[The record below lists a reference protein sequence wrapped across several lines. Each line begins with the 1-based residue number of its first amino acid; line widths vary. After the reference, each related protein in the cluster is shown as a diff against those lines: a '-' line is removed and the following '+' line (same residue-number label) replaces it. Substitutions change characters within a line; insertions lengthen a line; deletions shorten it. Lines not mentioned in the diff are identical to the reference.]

1 MKLGKYIGQELLED
15 MVIVNTVVYTELDNT
30 EYGRL
35 IDSTWIISTH
45 IMELINDELNYP
57 RTKNSWASETLVQN
71 FRRFTDCAN

>member
-45 IMELINDELNYP
+45 IMELINDEITN
-57 RTKNSWASETLVQN
+57 K
-71 FRRFTDCAN
+71 FR

>member
-15 MVIVNTVVYTELDNT
+15 MVIINTVVYTELDNT

-45 IMELINDELNYP
+45 IMELINDEITN
-57 RTKNSWASETLVQN
+57 K
-71 FRRFTDCAN
+71 FR

>member
-35 IDSTWIISTH
+35 IDSTWITSTH
-45 IMELINDELNYP
+45 IMELINDEIT
-57 RTKNSWASETLVQN
+57 TK
-71 FRRFTDCAN
+71 FR

>member
-30 EYGRL
+30 EYGGL

-45 IMELINDELNYP
+45 IMELINDEITN
-57 RTKNSWASETLVQN
+57 K
-71 FRRFTDCAN
+71 FR

>member
-15 MVIVNTVVYTELDNT
+15 MVIVNTIVYTELDNT

-45 IMELINDELNYP
+45 IMELINDEITN
-57 RTKNSWASETLVQN
+57 K
-71 FRRFTDCAN
+71 FR

>member
-15 MVIVNTVVYTELDNT
+15 MIIVNTVVYTELDNT

-45 IMELINDELNYP
+45 IMELINDEITN
-57 RTKNSWASETLVQN
+57 K
-71 FRRFTDCAN
+71 FR

>member
-15 MVIVNTVVYTELDNT
+15 MIIVNTVVYTELDNT

-45 IMELINDELNYP
+45 IMELINEEITN
-57 RTKNSWASETLVQN
+57 K
-71 FRRFTDCAN
+71 FR

>member
-30 EYGRL
+30 DYGRL

-45 IMELINDELNYP
+45 IMELINDEITN
-57 RTKNSWASETLVQN
+57 K
-71 FRRFTDCAN
+71 FR

>member
-1 MKLGKYIGQELLED
+1 MQRLFLYKVIIMKLGKYIGQELLED

-45 IMELINDELNYP
+45 IMELINDEITN
-57 RTKNSWASETLVQN
+57 K
-71 FRRFTDCAN
+71 FR

>member
-15 MVIVNTVVYTELDNT
+15 MVIINTVVYAELDNT

-45 IMELINDELNYP
+45 IMELINDEITN
-57 RTKNSWASETLVQN
+57 K
-71 FRRFTDCAN
+71 FR

>member
-35 IDSTWIISTH
+35 IDSTWIIFTH
-45 IMELINDELNYP
+45 IMELINDEVTN
-57 RTKNSWASETLVQN
+57 K
-71 FRRFTDCAN
+71 FR

>member
-15 MVIVNTVVYTELDNT
+15 MVIINTVVYTELDNT

-45 IMELINDELNYP
+45 IMELINNEITD
-57 RTKNSWASETLVQN
+57 K
-71 FRRFTDCAN
+71 FR

>member
-1 MKLGKYIGQELLED
+1 MKLGKYIGEELLED

-45 IMELINDELNYP
+45 IMELINDEITN
-57 RTKNSWASETLVQN
+57 K
-71 FRRFTDCAN
+71 FR

>member
-45 IMELINDELNYP
+45 IMELINDEVTN
-57 RTKNSWASETLVQN
+57 K
-71 FRRFTDCAN
+71 FR

>member
-1 MKLGKYIGQELLED
+1 MKIGKYIGQELLED

-45 IMELINDELNYP
+45 IMELINDEITN
-57 RTKNSWASETLVQN
+57 K
-71 FRRFTDCAN
+71 FR